1 MRIRVLWAGLPALLL
16 LAVGGMPA
24 SAGGGG
30 CFGPMT
36 QGTGTTIE
44 LRQICFSPTVLAVQ
58 PGTTVTWINRDN
70 LRHNVG
76 GNFEV
81 WQTIETLESGQ
92 SFSRTFPVAGV
103 FPYACTLHY
112 GMTGAV
118 VVSGAASLPVVHVAP
133 AFTAA
138 PATQGSPAPLV
149 LTLGLA
155 TLAGIAGYAI
165 GHWRRRPRSA

>member
-1 MRIRVLWAGLPALLL
+1 MRIRVLRAGVPALLL
-16 LAVGGMPA
+16 LAVGAIPA

-44 LRQICFSPTVLAVQ
+44 LRQICFSPTVLTVQ
-58 PGTTVTWINRDN
+58 PGTTVTWINRDS
-70 LRHNVG
+70 LTHNVG
-76 GNFEV
+76 GNFSV
-81 WQTIETLESGQ
+81 WQTIETLEGGQ

-118 VVSGAASLPVVHVAP
+118 VVSGSASLPVVHVAP
-133 AFTAA
+133 AVTTGAT
-138 PATQGSPAPLV
+138 TQGSPGTPILI
-149 LTLGLA
+149 LGLA
-155 TLAGIAGYAI
+155 ALAGIAGYAI